1 MALLRARAWLGAPL
15 LGVLGLAAAWLHHR
29 TTVYDHHITQAAARN
44 KLDFSL
50 VKALIYEE
58 SWFRPDIRGNS
69 GEVGLMQVS
78 LAAARDFS
86 VRKGF
91 PEISEARLLEPD
103 LNLEVGCWYLRQSL
117 DRYLDSPCPLV
128 FGLARYNAGEIKAD
142 EWGKRAKEKIH
153 DTSAEEYCL
162 SLIDYPK
169 TRDYARRI
177 LMRYRSRNF
186 FF

>member
-1 MALLRARAWLGAPL
+1 MRRWILPVGGLLLLALLSVALWIRQRAIR
-15 LGVLGLAAAWLHHR
+15 
-29 TTVYDHHITQAAARN
+29 YDHLIAQTAARHG
-44 KLDFSL
+44 LDFYL
-50 VKALIYEE
+50 VKALVYEE

-153 DTSAEEYCL
+153 GTSAEEYCL

-169 TRDYARRI
+169 TRDYARQI

>member
-1 MALLRARAWLGAPL
+1 MRRWALPVGGLLLLALLFVALGIRHRATR
-15 LGVLGLAAAWLHHR
+15 
-29 TTVYDHHITQAAARN
+29 YDHLIVQAAARHG
-44 KLDFSL
+44 LDFYL

-58 SWFRPDIRGNS
+58 SWFRPGVRGNS
-69 GEVGLMQVS
+69 GELGLMQVS
-78 LAAARDFS
+78 LGAARDFS

-103 LNLEVGCWYLRQSL
+103 LNLEVGCWYLKQSL
-117 DRYLDSPCPLV
+117 DRYLDSPAPLV
-128 FGLARYNAGEIKAD
+128 FALSRYNAGEVKAD
-142 EWGKRAKEKIH
+142 EWWRRAKKR
-153 DTSAEEYCL
+153 TLPPGMPVEEYCL
-162 SLIDYPK
+162 SSIDYPK